1 MRAISNQ
8 VLLGARVPNGLKE
21 KLSKFCADKGLR
33 MNFFV
38 AQAIEEKLQEMEQD
52 QIDIQVAQK
61 RLKSAEFVT
70 HKELESY
77 LRKRGIKE

>member
-1 MRAISNQ
+1 MRAVSNQ

-21 KLSKFCADKGLR
+21 KLSKFCAEKGLR

-38 AQAIEEKLQEMEQD
+38 AQAIEEKLQEMEAD
-52 QIDIQVAQK
+52 QLDIRIAQE
-61 RLKSAEFVT
+61 RSTSAEFVT

-77 LRKRGIKE
+77 LRKRGIKQ

>member
-1 MRAISNQ
+1 MKAISEQ

-21 KLSKFCADKGLR
+21 KLSKFCTEKGLR

-52 QIDIQVAQK
+52 QLDLKIVEK
-61 RLKSAEFVT
+61 RKKTAEFVT
-70 HKELESY
+70 HKEMESY
-77 LRKRGIKE
+77 LRKRGIKL